1 MGQFEKGIF
10 ITATDTEVGKTFV
23 SGLLIRT
30 FLQRGIKTG
39 YFKPIASACQ
49 SKNGLLLSEDLLCV
63 ESFTNTKMDHDLHC
77 PVRYL
82 KPLAPLAAARL
93 EKRPLNLES
102 IWESFERLKQKY
114 SCLVVEGIGGV
125 MVPLKKNYLVLDMMV
140 DIKFPALVV
149 CRPALGTINHTL
161 LTLQAIKSKGIPL
174 LGFLT
179 NGSMEKEDEAA
190 RTSPGLISSFSSVPY
205 LGHVPIYDEGSEDPD
220 GFIEH
225 QVSFLKGILEEIP

>member
-1 MGQFEKGIF
+1 MEEFEKGIF

-30 FLQRGIKTG
+30 FIQQGIKTG
-39 YFKPIASACQ
+39 YFKPVASGCQ
-49 SKNGLLLSEDLLCV
+49 SKNGILLSEDLLYV
-63 ESFTNTKMDHDLHC
+63 ESFTNTKMEHGLHC
-77 PVRYL
+77 PVRYS

-102 IWESFERLKQKY
+102 IWESFERLKRKY

-125 MVPLKKNYLVLDMMV
+125 MVPLKKDYLVLDMMV

-161 LTLQAIKSKGIPL
+161 LTLQAIKSKEIPL
-174 LGFLT
+174 LGFMT
-179 NGSMEKEDEAA
+179 NGSIEKGDEAA

-205 LGHVPIYDEGSEDPD
+205 LGNVPTYDEGLEDPD
-220 GFIEH
+220 SFIEQH
-225 QVSFLKGILEEIP
+225 ASFLKTLIP

>member
-1 MGQFEKGIF
+1 MEQFEKGIF

-23 SGLLIRT
+23 SGLLMRT
-30 FLQRGIKTG
+30 FLQQGKKAG
-39 YFKPIASACQ
+39 YFKPIASGCQ
-49 SKNGLLLSEDLLCV
+49 SKEGALLSEDLLHV
-63 ESFTNTKMDHDLHC
+63 ESFTNTKMDHNLHC
-77 PVRYL
+77 PVRYS

-93 EKRPLNLES
+93 EKRPVNLES

-125 MVPLKKNYLVLDMMV
+125 MVPLKKDYLVLDMMA

-161 LTLQAIKSKGIPL
+161 LTIQAIKNKGIPL

-179 NGSMEKEDEAA
+179 NGSMEKEGEAA
-190 RTSPGLISSFSSVPY
+190 RTSPGLISSFSSVSY
-205 LGHVPIYDEGSEDPD
+205 LGHIPIYEDGSEEPD
-220 GFIEH
+220 DFIEQH
-225 QVSFLKGILEEIP
+225 VSFLKGILEEIP

>member
-30 FLQRGIKTG
+30 FLQQGIETG
-39 YFKPIASACQ
+39 YFKPIASGCQ
-49 SKNGLLLSEDLLCV
+49 LKNGVLLSEDLLYV
-63 ESFTNTKMDHDLHC
+63 ESFTNTKMDHDLYC

-82 KPLAPLAAARL
+82 NPLAPLAAARL
-93 EKRPLNLES
+93 EKRHVNMES
-102 IWESFERLKQKY
+102 IWESFEKLKRKY

-125 MVPLKKNYLVLDMMV
+125 MVPLKKDYLVLDMMV

-205 LGHVPIYDEGSEDPD
+205 LGHVPIYDGGSEGPD

-225 QVSFLKGILEEIP
+225 QASFLKGILEEIP

>member
-1 MGQFEKGIF
+1 MEEFEKGIF

-30 FLQRGIKTG
+30 FIQQGIKTG
-39 YFKPIASACQ
+39 YFKPVASGCQ
-49 SKNGLLLSEDLLCV
+49 SKNGILLSEDLLFV
-63 ESFTNTKMDHDLHC
+63 ESFTNTKMEHGLHC
-77 PVRYL
+77 PVRYS

-102 IWESFERLKQKY
+102 IWESFERLKRKY

-125 MVPLKKNYLVLDMMV
+125 MVPLKKDYLVLDMMV

-149 CRPALGTINHTL
+149 CRPSLGTINHTL
-161 LTLQAIKSKGIPL
+161 LTLQAIKSKEIPL
-174 LGFLT
+174 LGFMT
-179 NGSMEKEDEAA
+179 NGSIEKGDEAA

-205 LGHVPIYDEGSEDPD
+205 LGHVPTYDEGLEDPD
-220 GFIEH
+220 SFIEQH
-225 QVSFLKGILEEIP
+225 ASFLKTLIP